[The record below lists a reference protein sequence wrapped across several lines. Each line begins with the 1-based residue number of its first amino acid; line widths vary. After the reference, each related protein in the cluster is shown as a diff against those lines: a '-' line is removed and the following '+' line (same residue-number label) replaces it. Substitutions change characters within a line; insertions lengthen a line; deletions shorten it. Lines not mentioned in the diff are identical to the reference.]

1 MLDDDHLRAGDARR
15 LYDLGSGTGK
25 LCMQG
30 EAIVGWAPRSG
41 QQGGRP
47 PHGFRFDITSNLAPL
62 SSPSPRA
69 AFLMYPNLAEVIG
82 IELAPS
88 RYAVAEAAARRLVA
102 HSERR
107 FRIHK
112 WVRGR
117 EIVVCEDCLPQYA
130 DGLVPVPEG
139 ALGGG
144 QGKDAAAAADALP
157 SKVAAPPAGSGLS
170 LHPGD
175 GGAGGA
181 EGTQRYS
188 TGYAKERADA
198 SAGGAQT
205 PASAAAAAGGAAAA
219 RPGLAYDMAGNPV
232 LPGPLLAPA
241 PAPPPV
247 PCGPLPTLQCPRL
260 AECAARGSGA
270 RCRTLRF
277 LCGNL
282 FELSAAEVR
291 RADCVVMETDLPESL
306 HARLCRFL
314 CALKPGVRLL
324 TYLNLRAIWP
334 PAAHPLH
341 TTCPLRQASGNL
353 SASDRFATSWAYS
366 TGHHFFLWK
375 VLTDSLRALL
385 ATGGPCPPMPP
396 LLLPGPGQ
404 YALLVRSSS
413 AAAAPPL
420 LPTPP
425 PTSRV
430 GVAAGRLHHSAHPA
444 ASAQAGP
451 GPRPLRGAVAGR
463 GSEDAARARSRM
475 PGASGPADA
484 LAAATRPAYSG
495 RLPPSTERAA
505 GELPPS
511 GWGTPQARNPS
522 ASTSSTTS
530 TSSTSSRSSTASD
543 GLGLAGLLLP
553 PSGLDAGYRQP
564 PAGHAAS
571 PAFVPA
577 AIPAAETGRS
587 VGGPAGALR
596 QGRRSADGR
605 KESTPARGPS
615 VAGARPASLP
625 SAPSFPLDLSA
636 TGGDAAGWLSVLPSA
651 VLPRCSFVAVSAA
664 MPGVSRL
671 ATGPHARVHEFL
683 APPPAFMTHPGLR
696 EGDAPALPLSECT
709 VLPVGRRRRPQRSAA
724 AAAAARSLAA
734 ATSASGLLPS
744 RAAAP
749 RRSAPRSARVRPPG
763 SDGCEPAANAVR
775 GAPFASDPGA
785 EYAGAP
791 APPAGARSA
800 GAAPASA
807 VYECSDRD
815 VVRDARGVIVGVRIP
830 APAPAEGA
838 AAGVGRGS
846 ASSTGE
852 GAGTGAGKLPARP
865 PPTPR
870 PASGQAGPQAGTVP
884 QLTPRLRSGSHLSGH
899 SAAAGP
905 SDAGVGANTRRAG
918 PPAQA
923 GRLPLPLPGAAGG
936 PRAAAPVG
944 RGGYP
949 GADPAPYVLAARAD
963 CATCPRGHPC
973 THEEDGPGCSC
984 GGDYECAEAHD
995 GGGDWQGC
1003 GGTHPHSLGGFF
1015 GQPPTLP
1022 AGSSGRSLFSL
1033 GAASSTSDRSVG
1045 LTAASASPGLD
1056 PGGTPAASQKSAWK
1070 RLRKGLR
1077 TTLGLPPKQLTAD
1090 R

>member
-1 MLDDDHLRAGDARR
+1 
-15 LYDLGSGTGK
+15 
-25 LCMQG
+25 
-30 EAIVGWAPRSG
+30 
-41 QQGGRP
+41 
-47 PHGFRFDITSNLAPL
+47 
-62 SSPSPRA
+62 
-69 AFLMYPNLAEVIG
+69 MYPNLTEVVG

-112 WVRGR
+112 WMRGR

-144 QGKDAAAAADALP
+144 QGKDGVAATDALP
-157 SKVAAPPAGSGLS
+157 SKVAAPPATSTSG
-170 LHPGD
+170 HPGD

-181 EGTQRYS
+181 DGAPRYS
-188 TGYAKERADA
+188 TGYAKERADGS
-198 SAGGAQT
+198 SAGGAQST
-205 PASAAAAAGGAAAA
+205 SSAAAAAGGAAGRA
-219 RPGLAYDMAGNPV
+219 GFAYDMAGNPV
-232 LPGPLLAPA
+232 LLPDPLAPSS
-241 PAPPPV
+241 APPPV
-247 PCGPLPTLQCPRL
+247 AAGPLPTLQRPRL

-277 LCGNL
+277 VCGNL

-396 LLLPGPGQ
+396 LPLPGPGQ

-413 AAAAPPL
+413 PASAATAAAPPL
-420 LPTPP
+420 LATPP
-425 PTSRV
+425 QTSR
-430 GVAAGRLHHSAHPA
+430 GAAAAGRLPHSAHPA
-444 ASAQAGP
+444 AAAQAAP
-451 GPRPLRGAVAGR
+451 GLRPLRGAVAGR
-463 GSEDAARARSRM
+463 GAEEAARSRSRV
-475 PGASGPADA
+475 PGASGPDDA
-484 LAAATRPAYSG
+484 LAAAIRPACSS
-495 RLPPSTERAA
+495 RLPPPTARTAR
-505 GELPPS
+505 ELPPP
-511 GWGTPQARNPS
+511 GWGSSRSRDPS
-522 ASTSSTTS
+522 ISLSSTASTSSTTS
-530 TSSTSSRSSTASD
+530 SRSSIASD

-553 PSGLDAGYRQP
+553 PSGLDAGYSQHLHR
-564 PAGHAAS
+564 HES
-571 PAFVPA
+571 
-577 AIPAAETGRS
+577 
-587 VGGPAGALR
+587 AGALR

-605 KESTPARGPS
+605 KESTLARGS
-615 VAGARPASLP
+615 TAAAARPVSLP
-625 SAPSFPLDLSA
+625 SAPLTTMLDPA
-636 TGGDAAGWLSVLPSA
+636 AAGDDAAGWLSGSPSA
-651 VLPRCSFVAVSAA
+651 PLPRCSFVAVSAA
-664 MPGVSRL
+664 LPGVSRL

-696 EGDAPALPLSECT
+696 EGDAPALPLSECS

-724 AAAAARSLAA
+724 AAAAAVRSLAA
-734 ATSASGLLPS
+734 ATSATGLPPS
-744 RAAAP
+744 RKATAQ
-749 RRSAPRSARVRPPG
+749 RSAQRSIRGDPAG
-763 SDGCEPAANAVR
+763 ADGFEPAVSATR
-775 GAPFASDPGA
+775 GTHFVSYPAA
-785 EYAGAP
+785 ELAGAP
-791 APPAGARSA
+791 TLPAGTR
-800 GAAPASA
+800 GAEAVDSSA
-807 VYECSDRD
+807 VFECSDRD

-838 AAGVGRGS
+838 GVGRGGAPGAGAGVS
-846 ASSTGE
+846 ASV
-852 GAGTGAGKLPARP
+852 GTLPARP

-870 PASGQAGPQAGTVP
+870 PATGRARPESSAVP
-884 QLTPRLRSGSHLSGH
+884 QPNPPNPRVRSVSHPSGPSATAGSNDAG
-899 SAAAGP
+899 AAA
-905 SDAGVGANTRRAG
+905 SVRRAG

-923 GRLPLPLPGAAGG
+923 GKPPLPLPGAAGG
-936 PRAAAPVG
+936 TRAAAPS
-944 RGGYP
+944 GGGACP
-949 GADPAPYVLAARAD
+949 GADAAPYMLAARPD

-973 THEEDGPGCSC
+973 TDEEDGCGC
-984 GGDYECAEAHD
+984 GGDCDYAEARD

-1003 GGTHPHSLGGFF
+1003 GGSGTHPHSLGGFF

-1033 GAASSTSDRSVG
+1033 GAASSSSDRSAG
-1045 LTAASASPGLD
+1045 LASSSSSIGLD
-1056 PGGTPAASQKSAWK
+1056 AGGTPAASQTSAWK

-1077 TTLGLPPKQLTAD
+1077 TTLGLPPKQHTGE